1 MIHKN
6 NTIET
11 ITKITTSITY
21 KTSDG
26 RLFDSEA
33 EAEAWQS
40 AIDTLDQS
48 VMMLKHNFELTS
60 DIEMA
65 YYVYIANKKQLEAFN
80 LKQSYL
86 GLDAFLYEPGY
97 YYYDDEK
104 DEYVNI
110 EKKIR
115 TMQDIMQKLDESIN
129 HSQEDTYD

>member
-21 KTSDG
+21 KTTDG
-26 RLFDSEA
+26 RIFDSKA

-86 GLDAFLYEPGY
+86 GLDSFLHEPGY

-110 EKKIR
+110 EKKIC
-115 TMQDIMQKLDESIN
+115 TMQDIMQKLDESIK